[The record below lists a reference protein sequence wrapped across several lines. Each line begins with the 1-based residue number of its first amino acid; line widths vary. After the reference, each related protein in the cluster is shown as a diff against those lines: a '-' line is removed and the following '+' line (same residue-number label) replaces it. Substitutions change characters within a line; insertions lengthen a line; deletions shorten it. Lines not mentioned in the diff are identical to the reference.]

1 VAGHIRS
8 AYGIEASIV
17 APPFSIDP
25 SGEVRHV
32 EGVDPGFFLCV
43 SRLLPYKNLDA
54 IIGAFAG
61 LQERLVIVGSGPERR
76 RLVQHLPGNVR
87 LLGAVAEQQLRW
99 LYSHAAGLIAASYED
114 YGLTPLEAAAFGLP
128 ACVLRGGGFLDTVIE
143 GETGLFFDR
152 PEPETIRSA
161 VLRMSSAGFD
171 KDRLQAHA
179 ARFSEPAFIDQLR
192 SSVLSVA
199 SHEER

>member
-8 AYGIEASIV
+8 AYGIEASVV

-25 SGEVRHV
+25 SGEVQHV

-43 SRLLPYKNLDA
+43 SRLLPYKNLDG

-61 LQERLVIVGSGPERR
+61 LKERLVIVGSGPERR
-76 RLVQHLPGNVR
+76 RLFQDLPSNVR
-87 LLGAVAEQQLRW
+87 LLGSVCEQQLRW

-128 ACVLRGGGFLDTVIE
+128 ACVLRAGGFLDTVLE

-152 PEPETIRSA
+152 PDPEAIRSA
-161 VLRMSSAGFD
+161 VLHMRSANFE
-171 KDRLQAHA
+171 KDRLRAHA

-192 SSVLSVA
+192 WSVLGVGA
-199 SHEER
+199 HEER